1 MLWGKFDAFSTQ
13 RQFFLRNYVSI
24 KELNL
29 LITSVV
35 LSGGSGTRLWP
46 LSRQLNPKQF
56 LKLFGDRT
64 MLQQT
69 LERMQELPCNSPIVV
84 CNEEHRF
91 LAGEQILE
99 MGIKDFSIILEPSP
113 KNTAPAIALAA
124 IHALTQGSGDDKGN
138 DPILLVLSADHVIA
152 DKGAFHKAVM
162 EAIPAAQDGRLV
174 TFGIVSERPE
184 TGYGYIERGKEHEE
198 NSNIYE
204 VASFREK
211 PDEETAR
218 EYIESGKYYWNSGMF
233 LFKAKAYLEELKNL
247 APKIYEACSK
257 AMKKTAKDLDFTRI
271 DTKAFELSPS
281 ISIDYAVMEKTNLA
295 SVVPL
300 DAGWSDIGSWTA
312 LWEVCEK
319 DQANNS
325 ILGDVKAIS
334 TENCL
339 VRAENKLL
347 TTIGVKDLVVV
358 ETKDAVLVAHKDQVQ
373 KVKDLVEEIRQNG
386 RHEHLNQREVFRPW
400 GSYDSLETGERFQVK
415 HIRVKPGARL
425 SLQMHHH
432 RAEHWIVVKG
442 SAKVTIDGETVF
454 LTENEST
461 YIPAGKSH
469 RLENPGKIPLELI
482 EVQSG
487 SYLGEDDIVRF
498 ADIYGRQ

>member
-1 MLWGKFDAFSTQ
+1 M
-13 RQFFLRNYVSI
+13 
-24 KELNL
+24 
-29 LITSVV
+29 ITPVIMA
-35 LSGGSGTRLWP
+35 GGSGTRLWP

-56 LKLFGDRT
+56 LKLTGEKT

-69 LERMQELPCNSPIVV
+69 LERLQGLPCNSPIAV

-99 MGIKDFSIILEPSP
+99 MGVKDFSIILEPAP

-124 IHALTQGSGDDKGN
+124 IHAMNSDEN
-138 DPILLVLSADHVIA
+138 PILLVLPADHIVA
-152 DKGAFHKAVM
+152 DAEAFKKAVM
-162 EAIPAAQDGRLV
+162 DALPAAEGGKLV
-174 TFGIVSERPE
+174 TFGVVPRHPE
-184 TGYGYIERGKEHEE
+184 TGYGYIKRGKEQGPD
-198 NSNIYE
+198 IFE
-204 VASFREK
+204 VASFTEK
-211 PDEETAR
+211 PGEERAK
-218 EYIESGKYYWNSGMF
+218 EYINNGEYYWNSGMF
-233 LFKAKAYLEELKNL
+233 LFKAKTYLEELQRH
-247 APKIYEACSK
+247 APKVYEACSG
-257 AMKKTAKDLDFTRI
+257 AMKKTEKDLDFIRI
-271 DTKAFELSPS
+271 ETKAFELSPS
-281 ISIDYAVMEKTNLA
+281 ISIDYAVMERTNLA

-319 DQANNS
+319 DTENNS
-325 ILGDVKAIS
+325 ILGDVKAMT

-339 VRAENKLL
+339 IRAENKLVA
-347 TTIGVKDLVVV
+347 TIGVKDLVVV
-358 ETKDAVLVAHKDQVQ
+358 ETKDAVLVAHRDHVQ
-373 KVKDLVEEIRQNG
+373 KVKDLVEDIRQNG

-415 HIRVKPGARL
+415 RIRVKPGARL

-461 YIPAGKSH
+461 YIPVGKSH
-469 RLENPGKIPLELI
+469 ALENPGKIPLELV

-487 SYLGEDDIVRF
+487 SYLGEDDIVRIE
-498 ADIYGRQ
+498 DRYGRA

>member
-1 MLWGKFDAFSTQ
+1 
-13 RQFFLRNYVSI
+13 
-24 KELNL
+24 LNL
-29 LITSVV
+29 LIPVILT
-35 LSGGSGTRLWP
+35 GGSGTRLWP

-56 LKLFGDRT
+56 LKLIGEKT

-69 LERMQELPCNSPIVV
+69 LDRLQGLPCNSPIAV

-124 IHALTQGSGDDKGN
+124 IHAMNSDEN
-138 DPILLVLSADHVIA
+138 PILLVLPADHIVA
-152 DKGAFHKAVM
+152 DAESFRRAVM
-162 EAIPAAQDGRLV
+162 DALPAAEEGKLV
-174 TFGIVSERPE
+174 TFGVVPRHPE
-184 TGYGYIERGKEHEE
+184 TGYGYIQRGKEQGPD
-198 NSNIYE
+198 IFE
-204 VASFREK
+204 VASFTEK
-211 PDEETAR
+211 PDEERAK
-218 EYIESGKYYWNSGMF
+218 EYLESGKYYWNSGMF
-233 LFKAKAYLEELKNL
+233 LFKAKTYLEELQRH
-247 APKIYEACSK
+247 APKVYEACSG
-257 AMKKTAKDLDFTRI
+257 AMKKTGKDLDFIRI
-271 DTKAFELSPS
+271 DQKTFENSPS
-281 ISIDYAVMEKTNLA
+281 ISIDYAVMEKTELA
-295 SVVPL
+295 SVVTL
-300 DAGWSDIGSWTA
+300 EAGWSDIGSWTA

-319 DQANNS
+319 DKANNS
-325 ILGDVKAIS
+325 IVGDVKAMS

-339 VRAENKLL
+339 IRAENKLVA
-347 TTIGVKDLVVV
+347 TIGVKDLVVV
-358 ETKDAVLVAHKDQVQ
+358 ETKDAVLVAHKDHVQ
-373 KVKDLVEEIRQNG
+373 KVKDLVEDIRQNG

-400 GSYDSLETGERFQVK
+400 GSYDSLETGDRFQVK
-415 HIRVKPGARL
+415 RIRVKPGARL

-442 SAKVTIDGETVF
+442 SAKVTIDGETIF

-461 YIPAGKSH
+461 FIPVGKSH

-498 ADIYGRQ
+498 EDKYGRT

>member
-1 MLWGKFDAFSTQ
+1 M
-13 RQFFLRNYVSI
+13 
-24 KELNL
+24 
-29 LITSVV
+29 ITPVIMA
-35 LSGGSGTRLWP
+35 GGSGTRLWP

-56 LKLFGDRT
+56 LKLIGEKT

-69 LERMQELPCNSPIVV
+69 LERLQGLPCNSPIAV

-124 IHALTQGSGDDKGN
+124 IHAMNSDEN
-138 DPILLVLSADHVIA
+138 PILLVLPADHIVA
-152 DKGAFHKAVM
+152 DADAFRKAVM
-162 EAIPAAQDGRLV
+162 DALPSAEEGRLV
-174 TFGIVSERPE
+174 TFGVVPGHPE
-184 TGYGYIERGKEHEE
+184 TGYGYIQRGKEQRPE
-198 NSNIYE
+198 IFE
-204 VASFREK
+204 VASFTEK
-211 PDEETAR
+211 PDEERAK
-218 EYIESGKYYWNSGMF
+218 EYLDSGEYYWNSGMF
-233 LFKAKAYLEELKNL
+233 LFKAKTYLEELQRH
-247 APKIYEACSK
+247 APKVYETCTK
-257 AMKKTAKDLDFTRI
+257 AMQKTEKDLDFIRI
-271 DTKAFELSPS
+271 DTETFEVSPS
-281 ISIDYAVMEKTNLA
+281 ISIDYAVMEKTDLA

-319 DQANNS
+319 DKENNS
-325 ILGDVKAIS
+325 ILGDVKAMS

-339 VRAENKLL
+339 IRAENRLVA
-347 TTIGVKDLVVV
+347 TIGVKDLVVV
-358 ETKDAVLVAHKDQVQ
+358 ETKDAVLVAHRDHVQ
-373 KVKDLVEEIRQNG
+373 KIKDLVEEIRDNG

-415 HIRVKPGARL
+415 RIIVKPGART

-442 SAKVTIDGETVF
+442 SAKVTIGGETVF

-461 YIPAGKSH
+461 YIPVGKTHS
-469 RLENPGKIPLELI
+469 LENPGKIPLELI

-498 ADIYGRQ
+498 EDRYGRC

>member
-1 MLWGKFDAFSTQ
+1 MRTITP
-13 RQFFLRNYVSI
+13 V
-24 KELNL
+24 L
-29 LITSVV
+29 LA
-35 LSGGSGTRLWP
+35 GGSGTRLWP

-56 LKLFGDRT
+56 LKLIGEKT

-69 LERMQELPCNSPIVV
+69 LERLQGLPCRSPIAV

-91 LAGEQILE
+91 LAGGQILE
-99 MGIKDFSIILEPSP
+99 MGIKDFSIILEPAP

-124 IHALTQGSGDDKGN
+124 IHAMNSDD
-138 DPILLVLSADHVIA
+138 DPILLVLPADHIVA
-152 DKGAFHKAVM
+152 NTDSFRKAVM
-162 EAIPAAQDGRLV
+162 DALPAAEEGKLV
-174 TFGIVSERPE
+174 TFGVVPRHPE
-184 TGYGYIERGKEHEE
+184 TGYGYIQRGNEQGK
-198 NSNIYE
+198 NIFK
-204 VASFREK
+204 VASFTEK
-211 PDEETAR
+211 PNEERAK
-218 EYIESGKYYWNSGMF
+218 EYIDSGEYYWNSGMF
-233 LFKAKAYLEELKNL
+233 LFKAKTYLEELQRH
-247 APKIYEACSK
+247 APRVYEACTK
-257 AMKKTAKDLDFTRI
+257 AMQKTEKDLDFIRI
-271 DTKAFELSPS
+271 ETETFELSPS
-281 ISIDYAVMEKTNLA
+281 ISIDYAVMEKTDLA

-319 DQANNS
+319 DKNNNS
-325 ILGDVKAIS
+325 ILGDVKTMT

-339 VRAENKLL
+339 IRAENRFVA
-347 TTIGVKDLVVV
+347 TVGVRDLVVV
-358 ETKDAVLVAHKDQVQ
+358 ETKDAVLVAHKDHVQ
-373 KVKDLVEEIRQNG
+373 KVKDLVEDIRQNG

-415 HIRVKPGARL
+415 RIIVKPGART

-461 YIPAGKSH
+461 YIPVGKTHS
-469 RLENPGKIPLELI
+469 LENPGKIPLELI

-498 ADIYGRQ
+498 EDRYGRA

>member
-1 MLWGKFDAFSTQ
+1 MIPVILA
-13 RQFFLRNYVSI
+13 
-24 KELNL
+24 
-29 LITSVV
+29 
-35 LSGGSGTRLWP
+35 GGSGTRLWP
-46 LSRQLNPKQF
+46 ISRQLNPKQF
-56 LKLFGDRT
+56 LKILGEKT

-69 LERMQELPCNSPIVV
+69 LGRLQGLPCSSPIVA

-91 LAGEQILE
+91 LAGEQMLE
-99 MGIKDFSIILEPSP
+99 MGVKDFSIILEPSP

-124 IHALTQGSGDDKGN
+124 IHAIDQGSDEGRDG
-138 DPILLVLSADHVIA
+138 DPILLVLPADHIIA
-152 DKGAFHKAVM
+152 DEDAFRNAVV
-162 EAIPAAQDGRLV
+162 EALPAARRGRLV
-174 TFGIVSERPE
+174 TFGIVPERPE
-184 TGYGYIERGKEHEE
+184 TGYGYIERGKEHQD

-218 EYIESGKYYWNSGMF
+218 GYIESGKYCWNSGMF
-233 LFKAKAYLEELKNL
+233 LLRAETYLEELQRH
-247 APKIYEACSK
+247 APRVYEACIG
-257 AMKKTAKDLDFTRI
+257 AMKKTEKDLDFIRI
-271 DTKAFELSPS
+271 DKKTFETSPPV
-281 ISIDYAVMEKTNLA
+281 SIDYAVMERTNLA

-300 DAGWSDIGSWTA
+300 DAGWSDMGSWTS
-312 LWEVCEK
+312 LWEVSDK
-319 DQANNS
+319 DQDGNALS
-325 ILGDVKAIS
+325 GDVKIIDTKDS
-334 TENCL
+334 FL
-339 VRAENKLL
+339 RAESRLVAAL
-347 TTIGVKDLVVV
+347 GVKDLVVV
-358 ETKDAVLVAHKDQVQ
+358 ETKDAVLVARKDQVQ

-415 HIRVKPGARL
+415 RIRVKPGAGL

-442 SAKVTIDGETVF
+442 SAKVTIDGETIF

-461 YIPAGKSH
+461 FIPVGKSH

-487 SYLGEDDIVRF
+487 SYLGEDDIVRLE
-498 ADIYGRQ
+498 DSYGRKARHK